1 MLLSRRIR
9 ELEWLKA
16 TAALE
21 ELGMTEGWVQEFD
34 GAAYY
39 YRTDFNDAETPFK
52 DIRDFETPV

>member
-9 ELEWLKA
+9 ESEWMKA

-34 GAAYY
+34 GA
-39 YRTDFNDAETPFK
+39 RTTTARISTTLTA
-52 DIRDFETPV
+52 I